1 VVIAIPAPFPRRGG
15 AAPRMRQMTKTLIM
29 LEGERD
35 AG

>member
-1 VVIAIPAPFPRRGG
+1 VVIAIPAPFPQRR
-15 AAPRMRQMTKTLIM
+15 AADKAMTKTLIM